1 MKKEIIICSIIIV
14 SIITGDIFL
23 QKYTN
28 KSLTNINEELS
39 IIKEEIKQM
48 DNFDMEKIKEID
60 NKWES
65 NLNYL
70 SCYLEHDE
78 LEKVES
84 QLVIIYS
91 GMETEDKEYVLQE
104 IDRAIYLIDHIE
116 KKQMLKIDNIL

>member
-1 MKKEIIICSIIIV
+1 
-14 SIITGDIFL
+14 
-23 QKYTN
+23 
-28 KSLTNINEELS
+28 
-39 IIKEEIKQM
+39 M